1 MNYPPEL
8 LVLVGTL
15 GASALAVVATLAAT
29 WITKRSEERKHLREL
44 VMQAAIENW
53 KRQMEIYKETK
64 RAMRLVPLDVYII
77 QMLKLSDVL
86 MSKDLTPE
94 NVIDRLRETDQL
106 TDAVSDYKREY
117 TDERLRKFREDS

>member
-29 WITKRSEERKHLREL
+29 WITKRSEERKHMREL
-44 VMQAAIENW
+44 VMQGAIENW
-53 KRQMEIYKETK
+53 KLQMEIYKETK
-64 RAMRLVPLDVYII
+64 RAMRIAPLDVYII

-86 MSKDLTPE
+86 MSQDLTPE
-94 NVIDRLRETDQL
+94 NVIERLKETDRL
-106 TDAVSDYKREY
+106 TDAVYDYKRDY
-117 TDERLRKFREDS
+117 TEERLQRRKEDS

>member
-8 LVLVGTL
+8 LVLIGTL

-44 VMQAAIENW
+44 VMQGAIENW
-53 KRQMEIYKETK
+53 KLQMEIYRETK
-64 RAMRLVPLDVYII
+64 RAMRIIPLDVYII

-86 MSKDLTPE
+86 MSQDLTPE
-94 NVIDRLRETDQL
+94 NVIERLKETDHL
-106 TDAVSDYKREY
+106 TNVVTDYKREH
-117 TDERLRKFREDS
+117 TEERLQKLREDS

>member
-44 VMQAAIENW
+44 VMQGAIENW
-53 KRQMEIYKETK
+53 KLQMEIYRETK
-64 RAMRLVPLDVYII
+64 RPMRIAPLDVYIV

-94 NVIDRLRETDQL
+94 NVIERLKETDRL
-106 TDAVSDYKREY
+106 TDAVYDYKRDY
-117 TDERLRKFREDS
+117 TEERLQRRKEDS